1 MCHSPPAPPPQ
12 SVLPCEAPSLLYYSG
27 GLWGSLVLSITL
39 PLLPLFLPSALC
51 LLVLHRRGPGPSQQP
66 PSSWGLVADLPAPAQ
81 PVWEGSPPALGEPS
95 STIPLGRT
103 GRERRVVLQ
112 WWPWGAI
119 RFASVAAVIKV
130 YFLLKASCVFAPSPL
145 GGAGRGGWASR

>member
-1 MCHSPPAPPPQ
+1 MLQLPARPPQ

-27 GLWGSLVLSITL
+27 GLWGSLVLSINL
-39 PLLPLFLPSALC
+39 PLPLLFLPSALC

-66 PSSWGLVADLPAPAQ
+66 PSSWGLVADLPAPGL
-81 PVWEGSPPALGEPS
+81 PVWKGGPRALGEPN

-112 WWPWGAI
+112 WWP
-119 RFASVAAVIKV
+119 
-130 YFLLKASCVFAPSPL
+130 
-145 GGAGRGGWASR
+145 